1 MAEFG
6 LKYYAEMRSKHHN
19 ILWRVEIAER
29 GYAGSSEEMTFAG
42 DEPIIIT
49 WEARGDEFYAPV
61 KASEATI
68 NILCKDN
75 FHYLSLFTSD
85 ARQFRVSIFRSGALY
100 WRGFVTADLYSETF
114 TAPPYTVTIKAVDG
128 FNLLESYIFKD
139 LMSIGTS
146 GRLSLWNL
154 TTRCLDLL
162 ELDMEVSDW
171 LDLYG
176 EGMNEGVSPL
186 RQTYIDL
193 ERLYYVYEEP
203 TYRDI
208 LELCLLP
215 FAGQIFQSSGAL
227 HIRRAISLYQSSR
240 PVTFFEIGSEFPVG
254 EVMTDDAGTHLIAEE
269 GVNVVTSSGRDVVDD
284 MWNAGIY
291 VMGEATLDIVPALRS
306 VTVDV
311 KNKSIEN
318 LADHLGFFS
327 SEAWDDP
334 NALLDFAESGN
345 SLCLCG
351 KDEYKNTTIY
361 TKGVEVAQCNFPI
374 QWEFS
379 LQTSHRQWRSSSYN
393 SRNENYTITVHYG
406 IRIVTAGYT
415 YYLTDS
421 GDWSTAETSLV
432 SEVKTGTP
440 ENVKVEINGIPADG
454 ILQFFIR
461 QTLIGNITY
470 YENTGSGRGGYST
483 GEQENATFSQMSM
496 TIDAGDNYDKGLK
509 YESLVNPANNVE
521 MSIALPVSDIP
532 AIPNDHLLYALY
544 YLDAEGN
551 PTRLWHTK
559 GANNYD
565 TLVGH
570 IVQSAL
576 KYKQLPSKRLTG
588 DIFTSAHLDMN
599 TVLQDTRYLHAA
611 YSVNSIELQAL
622 DDIYNC
628 ELTEMPR
635 FIIED
640 TPAEGDDC
648 VRVLSFDFE
657 IQRIVRCLNFLL
669 FHDRAGRILVF
680 DSVSRTLREI
690 YRSDY
695 DFEIFAAEN
704 GFVRFERGVFY
715 YCDHRG
721 TVKQVYQPESLN
733 NYYGW
738 ATYQGG
744 YFVILTR
751 GAEYD
756 RQDGSLLCYNAYL
769 VRPEAPKERV
779 DSSYRRGRGYSL
791 FYYEPLDTNGMFL
804 SGNCIVVNATMDS
817 GFSDSRFH
825 PFAIAKIME
834 NYHTII
840 SISDNFIITN
850 ADDMCWLYKRT
861 SITEYEQV
869 CRIGRHTYH
878 CDHTLS
884 EVAICYDSPF
894 IFDIRKQE
902 LNGIMNLEG
911 QDETIMGMF
920 FIYGELYIVR
930 ETAIY
935 KYVPQ
940 N

>member
-29 GYAGSSEEMTFAG
+29 GYDGSSEEMTFAG

-254 EVMTDDAGTHLIAEE
+254 EVMTDDEGTHLISEA

-318 LADHLGFFS
+318 LAYHLGFFS
-327 SEAWDDP
+327 PEAWDDP
-334 NALLDFAESGN
+334 NAFIDFGEWGD
-345 SLCLCG
+345 SLCFCG
-351 KDEYKNTTIY
+351 SDAYKGTTIY
-361 TKGVEVAQCNFPI
+361 TKGKEVAQCNFPL

-379 LQTSHRQWRSSSYN
+379 LQTTHREWTSDRYTN
-393 SRNENYTITVHYG
+393 IAENYAVNVHYG
-406 IRIVTAGYT
+406 IRIVAAGST
-415 YYLTDS
+415 HYLTDS
-421 GDWSTAETSLV
+421 GDWSQAETCLV

-440 ENVKVEINGIPADG
+440 ESIKVEINGIPADG
-454 ILQFFIR
+454 TLQFFIR
-461 QTLIGNITY
+461 QTLIGKIEY
-470 YENTGSGRGGYST
+470 YESN
-483 GEQENATFSQMSM
+483 
-496 TIDAGDNYDKGLK
+496 
-509 YESLVNPANNVE
+509 
-521 MSIALPVSDIP
+521 
-532 AIPNDHLLYALY
+532 
-544 YLDAEGN
+544 
-551 PTRLWHTK
+551 
-559 GANNYD
+559 
-565 TLVGH
+565 
-570 IVQSAL
+570 
-576 KYKQLPSKRLTG
+576 
-588 DIFTSAHLDMN
+588 
-599 TVLQDTRYLHAA
+599 
-611 YSVNSIELQAL
+611 
-622 DDIYNC
+622 
-628 ELTEMPR
+628 
-635 FIIED
+635 
-640 TPAEGDDC
+640 
-648 VRVLSFDFE
+648 
-657 IQRIVRCLNFLL
+657 
-669 FHDRAGRILVF
+669 
-680 DSVSRTLREI
+680 
-690 YRSDY
+690 
-695 DFEIFAAEN
+695 
-704 GFVRFERGVFY
+704 
-715 YCDHRG
+715 
-721 TVKQVYQPESLN
+721 
-733 NYYGW
+733 
-738 ATYQGG
+738 
-744 YFVILTR
+744 
-751 GAEYD
+751 
-756 RQDGSLLCYNAYL
+756 
-769 VRPEAPKERV
+769 
-779 DSSYRRGRGYSL
+779 RGRYS
-791 FYYEPLDTNGMFL
+791 
-804 SGNCIVVNATMDS
+804 
-817 GFSDSRFH
+817 
-825 PFAIAKIME
+825 
-834 NYHTII
+834 
-840 SISDNFIITN
+840 
-850 ADDMCWLYKRT
+850 
-861 SITEYEQV
+861 
-869 CRIGRHTYH
+869 
-878 CDHTLS
+878 
-884 EVAICYDSPF
+884 
-894 IFDIRKQE
+894 
-902 LNGIMNLEG
+902 
-911 QDETIMGMF
+911 
-920 FIYGELYIVR
+920 
-930 ETAIY
+930 
-935 KYVPQ
+935 
-940 N
+940 

>member
-6 LKYYAEMRSKHHN
+6 LKYWAEMRSKHHN

-227 HIRRAISLYQSSR
+227 HIRRAISLYQNSR
-240 PVTFFEIGSEFPVG
+240 PVTFFDIGSEFPVG

-327 SEAWDDP
+327 PEAWDDP

-361 TKGVEVAQCNFPI
+361 TKGKEVAQCNFPI

-379 LQTSHRQWRSSSYN
+379 LQTTHREWTSDRYTN
-393 SRNENYTITVHYG
+393 IAENYAVNVHYG
-406 IRIVTAGYT
+406 IRVVAAGST
-415 YYLTDS
+415 HYLTDS
-421 GDWSTAETSLV
+421 GEWSQAETCII

-440 ENVKVEINGIPADG
+440 ESIKVEINGIPADG
-454 ILQFFIR
+454 TLQFFIR
-461 QTLIGNITY
+461 QTLIGKIEY
-470 YENTGSGRGGYST
+470 YESNRGRYSSGH
-483 GEQENATFSQMSM
+483 QENATFSQMTM

-551 PTRLWHTK
+551 PTRLWHTR

-588 DIFTSAHLDMN
+588 DIFTAAHLDMN
-599 TVLQDTRYLHAA
+599 TVLQDTKYLHAA

-635 FIIED
+635 FIIKD
-640 TPAEGDDC
+640 KPAAGDDC

-669 FHDRAGRILVF
+669 FHDRAGRILIF

-721 TVKQVYQPESLN
+721 TVKQVFAGYNPEH
-733 NYYGW
+733 YYGW

-744 YFVILTR
+744 YFILLMWGVTR
-751 GAEYD
+751 NRE
-756 RQDGSLLCYNAYL
+756 DGTITNYYAYL
-769 VRPEAPKERV
+769 SRPEAPIQRD
-779 DSSYRRGRGYSL
+779 DSSYRRGAGYSS
-791 FYYEPLDTNGMFL
+791 FYGSPLSNGMFL
-804 SGNCIVVNATMDS
+804 AGNCIVVNTTQS
-817 GFSDSRFH
+817 VGFSDSRFH
-825 PFAIAKIME
+825 AFAIAKHFE
-834 NYHTII
+834 SYHDIV
-840 SISDNFIITN
+840 SISDDFIISN

>member
-1 MAEFG
+1 
-6 LKYYAEMRSKHHN
+6 MRSKHHN

-176 EGMNEGVSPL
+176 EGMNEGLSPL

-327 SEAWDDP
+327 PEEWDDP
-334 NALLDFAESGN
+334 NAFIDFGEWGD
-345 SLCLCG
+345 SLCFCG
-351 KDEYKNTTIY
+351 SDAYKGTIIY
-361 TKGVEVAQCNFPI
+361 TKGKEVAQCNFPI

-379 LQTSHRQWRSSSYN
+379 LQTTHREWTSDRYTN
-393 SRNENYTITVHYG
+393 IAENYTVPVHYG
-406 IRIVTAGYT
+406 IRVVAAGST
-415 YYLTDS
+415 HYLTDS
-421 GDWSTAETSLV
+421 GDWSQAETCIV

-440 ENVKVEINGIPADG
+440 ESIKVEINGIPADG
-454 ILQFFIR
+454 VLRFFIR
-461 QTLIGNITY
+461 QTLIGKIEY
-470 YENTGSGRGGYST
+470 YESNRGRYSSGH
-483 GEQENATFSQMSM
+483 QENATFSQMTM

-599 TVLQDTRYLHAA
+599 TVLQDTKYLHAA
-611 YSVNSIELQAL
+611 YSVNSIELQTL

-635 FIIED
+635 FIVEERP
-640 TPAEGDDC
+640 TEGDDC

-669 FHDRAGRILVF
+669 LHDRAGRILIF

-721 TVKQVYQPESLN
+721 TVKQVFAGYNPEH
-733 NYYGW
+733 YYGW

-744 YFVILTR
+744 YFILLMWGVTR
-751 GAEYD
+751 NRE
-756 RQDGSLLCYNAYL
+756 DGTITNYYAYL
-769 VRPEAPKERV
+769 SRPEAPIQRD
-779 DSSYRRGRGYSL
+779 DSSYRRGAGYSS
-791 FYYEPLDTNGMFL
+791 FYGSPLSNGMFL
-804 SGNCIVVNATMDS
+804 AGNCIVVNTTQS
-817 GFSDSRFH
+817 VGFSDSRFH
-825 PFAIAKIME
+825 AFAIAKHFE
-834 NYHTII
+834 SYHDIV
-840 SISDNFIITN
+840 SISDDFIISN

-861 SITEYEQV
+861 SITEYEQI

-902 LNGIMNLEG
+902 LNSIMNLEG

>member
-1 MAEFG
+1 
-6 LKYYAEMRSKHHN
+6 MRSKHHN

-139 LMSIGTS
+139 LMLIGTS

-176 EGMNEGVSPL
+176 EGMNESVSPL
-186 RQTYIDL
+186 RQTFIDL

-227 HIRRAISLYQSSR
+227 HIRRAISLYQNSR
-240 PVTFFEIGSEFPVG
+240 PVTFFDIGSEFPVG

-327 SEAWDDP
+327 PEAWDDP

-361 TKGVEVAQCNFPI
+361 TKGVGVAQCNFPI

-440 ENVKVEINGIPADG
+440 ESIKVEINGIPADG
-454 ILQFFIR
+454 VLQFFIR

-483 GEQENATFSQMSM
+483 GEQENATFSQMTM
-496 TIDAGDNYDKGLK
+496 AIDAGDNYDKGLK

-588 DIFTSAHLDMN
+588 DIFTASHLDMN
-599 TVLQDTRYLHAA
+599 TVLQDTKYLHAA

-635 FIIED
+635 FIIKD
-640 TPAEGDDC
+640 MPAAGDDC

-669 FHDRAGRILVF
+669 FHDRAGRILIF

-738 ATYQGG
+738 ATYLGG

-791 FYYEPLDTNGMFL
+791 FYYEPLNTNGMFL

-825 PFAIAKIME
+825 PFAIAKIIE

-902 LNGIMNLEG
+902 LNGIINLEG

>member
-1 MAEFG
+1 
-6 LKYYAEMRSKHHN
+6 MRSKHHN
-19 ILWRVEIAER
+19 ILWRVKIAER

-85 ARQFRVSIFRSGALY
+85 ARQFRVSIFPSAALY

-176 EGMNEGVSPL
+176 EGMNEGISPL

-227 HIRRAISLYQSSR
+227 HIRRAISLYQNSR

-318 LADHLGFFS
+318 LATHLGFFNAAS
-327 SEAWDDP
+327 WDDP

-374 QWEFS
+374 EWDFS
-379 LQTSHRQWRSSSYN
+379 LQTYHREWRASSYN
-393 SRNENYTITVHYG
+393 APSENYTVPVHYG
-406 IRIVTAGYT
+406 IRIVTAGLT

-421 GDWSTAETSLV
+421 GNWSTAETSLV

-440 ENVKVEINGIPADG
+440 ESIKVEINGIPADG
-454 ILQFFIR
+454 VLQFFIR
-461 QTLIGNITY
+461 QTLIGKITY
-470 YENTGSGRGGYST
+470 YNSNRGGQSSGY
-483 GEQENATFSQMSM
+483 QENATFSGMTM
-496 TIDAGDNYDKGLK
+496 TIDAGDNYDKGLQHS
-509 YESLVNPANNVE
+509 SLVNPANNVE
-521 MSIALPVSDIP
+521 MSISLPVSDIP

-544 YLDAEGN
+544 YLDADGD

-576 KYKQLPSKRLTG
+576 RYKQLPSKRLTG

-599 TVLQDTRYLHAA
+599 TVLVDNKYLHAA
-611 YSVNSIELQAL
+611 YSVNSIELQVL

-635 FIIED
+635 FIVED
-640 TPAEGDDC
+640 KPATGDDC

-669 FHDRAGRILVF
+669 FHDRAGRILIF

-721 TVKQVYQPESLN
+721 TIKQVFAGYNPEH
-733 NYYGW
+733 YYGW

-744 YFVILTR
+744 YFILLMWGVTR
-751 GAEYD
+751 NRE
-756 RQDGSLLCYNAYL
+756 DGTITNYYAYL
-769 VRPEAPKERV
+769 SRPEAPIQRD
-779 DSSYRRGRGYSL
+779 DSSYRRGAGYSS
-791 FYYEPLDTNGMFL
+791 FYGSPLSNGMFL
-804 SGNCIVVNATMDS
+804 AGNCIVVNTTQGV

-825 PFAIAKIME
+825 AFAIAKHFE
-834 NYHTII
+834 SYHDIV
-840 SISDNFIITN
+840 SISDDFIVSN

-869 CRIGRHTYH
+869 CRIGRHAYH

>member
-1 MAEFG
+1 
-6 LKYYAEMRSKHHN
+6 
-19 ILWRVEIAER
+19 
-29 GYAGSSEEMTFAG
+29 
-42 DEPIIIT
+42 
-49 WEARGDEFYAPV
+49 
-61 KASEATI
+61 
-68 NILCKDN
+68 
-75 FHYLSLFTSD
+75 
-85 ARQFRVSIFRSGALY
+85 
-100 WRGFVTADLYSETF
+100 
-114 TAPPYTVTIKAVDG
+114 
-128 FNLLESYIFKD
+128 
-139 LMSIGTS
+139 
-146 GRLSLWNL
+146 
-154 TTRCLDLL
+154 
-162 ELDMEVSDW
+162 MEVSDW

-176 EGMNEGVSPL
+176 EGMNEGISPL

-254 EVMTDDAGTHLIAEE
+254 EVMTDDAGTHLISEA

-318 LADHLGFFS
+318 LAYHLGFFS
-327 SEAWDDP
+327 PEAWDDP
-334 NALLDFAESGN
+334 NAFIDFGEWGD
-345 SLCLCG
+345 SLCFCG
-351 KDEYKNTTIY
+351 SDAYKGTTIY
-361 TKGVEVAQCNFPI
+361 TKGKEVAQCNFPI

-379 LQTSHRQWRSSSYN
+379 LQTTHREWTSDRYTN
-393 SRNENYTITVHYG
+393 IAENYAVNVHYG
-406 IRIVTAGYT
+406 IRVVAAGST
-415 YYLTDS
+415 HYLTDS
-421 GDWSTAETSLV
+421 GDWSQAETCII

-440 ENVKVEINGIPADG
+440 ESIKVEINCIPADG
-454 ILQFFIR
+454 TLQFFIR
-461 QTLIGNITY
+461 QTLIGKIEY
-470 YENTGSGRGGYST
+470 YESNRGRYSSGH
-483 GEQENATFSQMSM
+483 QENATFSQMTM

-576 KYKQLPSKRLTG
+576 KYKQLPTKRLTG
-588 DIFTSAHLDMN
+588 DIFTAAHLDMN
-599 TVLQDTRYLHAA
+599 TVLQDTKYLHAA

-622 DDIYNC
+622 EDNYNC

-635 FIIED
+635 FIVKD
-640 TPAEGDDC
+640 KPAAGDDC

-669 FHDRAGRILVF
+669 FHDRAGRILIF

-721 TVKQVYQPESLN
+721 TVKQVFDSYSAEH
-733 NYYGW
+733 YYGW

-744 YFVILTR
+744 YF
-751 GAEYD
+751 A
-756 RQDGSLLCYNAYL
+756 LLYKGKYYSREQAIDIAYL
-769 VRPEAPKERV
+769 VRPEAPVQRD
-779 DSSYRRGRGYSL
+779 DSSYRRSRGYSI
-791 FYYEPLDTNGMFL
+791 FYGTPLRDSVFL
-804 SGNCIVVNATMDS
+804 SGNCIVVNTTREGS
-817 GFSDSRFH
+817 FSDSRFH
-825 PFAIAKIME
+825 TFANVKFMANGNSIV
-834 NYHTII
+834 
-840 SISDNFIITN
+840 SISDDFIISN

-869 CRIGRHTYH
+869 CRISRHAYH

-884 EVAICYDSPF
+884 EVAVCYDSPF

-902 LNGIMNLEG
+902 LRSIHNLEG
-911 QDETIMGMF
+911 ADETIMGLF

>member
-29 GYAGSSEEMTFAG
+29 GYSGGYEEMTFAG

-68 NILCKDN
+68 NILCKEN

-85 ARQFRVSIFRSGALY
+85 PRQFRVSIFRSGALY

-128 FNLLESYIFKD
+128 FNLLESYTFKD
-139 LMSIGTS
+139 LMTIGTS
-146 GRLSLWNL
+146 GRISLWDI
-154 TTRCLDLL
+154 TSKCLDLL

-176 EGMNEGVSPL
+176 EGMNESVSPL

-203 TYRDI
+203 TYREI

-227 HIRRAISLYQSSR
+227 HIRRAVSLYQNSR
-240 PVTFFEIGSEFPVG
+240 PVTFFDIGAESPVG
-254 EVMTDDAGTHLIAEE
+254 EVVVDDDGTNLVAEE
-269 GVNVVTSSGRDVVDD
+269 GVNVITSSGRDVVDD
-284 MWNAGIY
+284 MWRSGIY

-318 LADHLGFFS
+318 LADHLGFFLP
-327 SEAWDDP
+327 EEWDDP
-334 NALLDFAESGN
+334 NAFIDFGEYGN
-345 SLCLCG
+345 SLCFCG
-351 KDEYKNTTIY
+351 NDTYKGTTIY
-361 TKGVEVAQCNFPI
+361 TKGKEVAQCNFPI
-374 QWEFS
+374 QWEFT
-379 LQTSHRQWRSSSYN
+379 LQTTHREWTSDRYIQVA
-393 SRNENYTITVHYG
+393 ENYAVNVHYG
-406 IRIVTAGYT
+406 IRVVAAGAT
-415 YYLTDS
+415 YYLADS
-421 GDWSTAETSLV
+421 GEWSQSETCIV

-440 ENVKVEINGIPADG
+440 ESIKVEINGIPADG
-454 ILQFFIR
+454 TLQFFIR
-461 QTLIGNITY
+461 QTLIGKIEYYQSNRGTY
-470 YENTGSGRGGYST
+470 SSGH
-483 GEQENATFSQMSM
+483 QENATFSQMTMS
-496 TIDAGDNYDKGLK
+496 IDAGDNYDKGLK
-509 YESLVNPANNVE
+509 YDSLVNPANNVE

-544 YLDAEGN
+544 YLDGEGN

-570 IVQSAL
+570 IVQGAL
-576 KYKQLPSKRLTG
+576 RYKQLPTKRLTG
-588 DIFTSAHLDMN
+588 DIFTASHLDMN
-599 TVLQDTRYLHAA
+599 TVLKDEKYLHTA

-622 DDIYNC
+622 EDTYNC

-635 FIIED
+635 FISPD

-648 VRVLSFDFE
+648 IKILSFDFD
-657 IQRIVRCLNFLL
+657 ITRIIRCLNFLL
-669 FHDRAGRILVF
+669 FHTRDGRILVF
-680 DSVSRTLREI
+680 DSISRTIREI
-690 YRSDY
+690 YFSDY

-721 TVKQVYQPESLN
+721 TIKQMYTDPIIQ
-733 NYYGW
+733 NYLGW
-738 ATYQGG
+738 ATYYDG
-744 YFVILTR
+744 YFIQLR
-751 GAEYD
+751 KGIYYSREEAHEYI
-756 RQDGSLLCYNAYL
+756 YL
-769 VRPEAPKERV
+769 ARPEAPPERD
-779 DSSYRRGRGYSL
+779 DSSYRRGRGYSM
-791 FYYEPLDTNGMFL
+791 FYGYAMDNLGMFL
-804 SGNCIVVNATMDS
+804 AGNAIVVNTSQNA

-825 PFAIAKIME
+825 TFANVKYVDK
-834 NYHTII
+834 YHTIV

-850 ADDMCWLYKRT
+850 ADDMCWLFKRT
-861 SITEYEQV
+861 SITDYEEV

-902 LNGIMNLEG
+902 LKSIDNIEG
-911 QDETIMGMF
+911 AAETIMGLY

-935 KYVPQ
+935 KYVPPKS
-940 N
+940 

>member
-6 LKYYAEMRSKHHN
+6 LKYWAEMRSKHHN

-176 EGMNEGVSPL
+176 EGMNESVSPL

-318 LADHLGFFS
+318 LAYHLGFFS
-327 SEAWDDP
+327 PEAWDDP
-334 NALLDFAESGN
+334 NAFIDFGEWGD
-345 SLCLCG
+345 SLCFCG
-351 KDEYKNTTIY
+351 SDAYKGTTIY
-361 TKGVEVAQCNFPI
+361 TKGREVAQCNFPI

-379 LQTSHRQWRSSSYN
+379 LQTTHREWTSDRYTN
-393 SRNENYTITVHYG
+393 IAENYAVNVHYG
-406 IRIVTAGYT
+406 IRVVAAGTT

-421 GDWSTAETSLV
+421 GDWSQSDTCIV

-440 ENVKVEINGIPADG
+440 ESIKVEINGIPADG
-454 ILQFFIR
+454 TLQFFIR
-461 QTLIGNITY
+461 QTLIGKIEY
-470 YENTGSGRGGYST
+470 YESNRGRYSSGH
-483 GEQENATFSQMSM
+483 QENATFSQMTM

-544 YLDAEGN
+544 YLDSEGN

-576 KYKQLPSKRLTG
+576 KYKQLPTKRLTG
-588 DIFTSAHLDMN
+588 DIFTAAHLDMN
-599 TVLQDTRYLHAA
+599 TVIKDEKYLYTA
-611 YSVNSIELQAL
+611 YSVNSIELNAVE
-622 DDIYNC
+622 DNYNC

-635 FIIED
+635 FITPD

-648 VRVLSFDFE
+648 VKILSFNFD
-657 IQRIVRCLNFLL
+657 ITRIIRCLNFLM
-669 FHDRAGRILVF
+669 FHARDGRIMVF
-680 DSVSRTLREI
+680 DSISRTLRQI
-690 YRSDY
+690 YYSDY

-756 RQDGSLLCYNAYL
+756 RQDGSLLCYNAYM

-791 FYYEPLDTNGMFL
+791 FYYEPLNTNGMFL

-902 LNGIMNLEG
+902 LRSIHNLEG
-911 QDETIMGMF
+911 QDETIMGLF

>member
-6 LKYYAEMRSKHHN
+6 LKYWAEMRSKHHN

-100 WRGFVTADLYSETF
+100 WRGFVTADLYSENF

-176 EGMNEGVSPL
+176 EGMNEGISPL
-186 RQTYIDL
+186 RQSYIDL

-254 EVMTDDAGTHLIAEE
+254 EVMTDGEGTHLISEA

-318 LADHLGFFS
+318 LANHLGFFS
-327 SEAWDDP
+327 PEAWDDP
-334 NALLDFAESGN
+334 NAFIDFGEWGD
-345 SLCLCG
+345 SLCFCG
-351 KDEYKNTTIY
+351 SDAYKGTTIY
-361 TKGVEVAQCNFPI
+361 TKGKEVAQCNFPI
-374 QWEFS
+374 QWEFT
-379 LQTSHRQWRSSSYN
+379 LQTTHREWTSDRYIQVA
-393 SRNENYTITVHYG
+393 ENYAVNVHYG
-406 IRIVTAGYT
+406 IRVVAAGAT

-421 GDWSTAETSLV
+421 GDWSQSDTCIV

-440 ENVKVEINGIPADG
+440 ESIKVEINGIPADG
-454 ILQFFIR
+454 TLQFFIR
-461 QTLIGNITY
+461 QTLIGKIEY
-470 YENTGSGRGGYST
+470 YESNRGRYSSGH
-483 GEQENATFSQMSM
+483 QENATFSQMTM

-544 YLDAEGN
+544 YLDSEGN

-576 KYKQLPSKRLTG
+576 KYKQLPTKRLTG
-588 DIFTSAHLDMN
+588 DIFTAAHLDMN
-599 TVLQDTRYLHAA
+599 TVLQDTKYLHAA

-622 DDIYNC
+622 EDNYNC

-635 FIIED
+635 FIVKD
-640 TPAEGDDC
+640 KPATGDDC

-669 FHDRAGRILVF
+669 LHDRAGRILIF

-721 TVKQVYQPESLN
+721 TVKQVFDSYSAEH
-733 NYYGW
+733 YYGW

-744 YFVILTR
+744 YF
-751 GAEYD
+751 A
-756 RQDGSLLCYNAYL
+756 LLYKGKYYSREQAIDIAYL
-769 VRPEAPKERV
+769 VRPEAPVQRD
-779 DSSYRRGRGYSL
+779 DSSYRRSRGYSI
-791 FYYEPLDTNGMFL
+791 FYGTPLRDSVSL
-804 SGNCIVVNATMDS
+804 SGNCIVVNTTREGS
-817 GFSDSRFH
+817 FSDSRFH
-825 PFAIAKIME
+825 TFANVKFMANGNSIV
-834 NYHTII
+834 
-840 SISDNFIITN
+840 SISDDFIISN

-869 CRIGRHTYH
+869 CHIGRHAYH

-902 LNGIMNLEG
+902 LRSIHNLEG

>member
-6 LKYYAEMRSKHHN
+6 LKYWAEMRSKHHN

-29 GYAGSSEEMTFAG
+29 GYAGSSEEMNFAG

-227 HIRRAISLYQSSR
+227 HIRRAISLYQNSR
-240 PVTFFEIGSEFPVG
+240 PVTFFDIGSEFPVG

-269 GVNVVTSSGRDVVDD
+269 SVNVVTSSGRDVVDD

-327 SEAWDDP
+327 PEEWDDP
-334 NALLDFAESGN
+334 NAFIDFGEWGD
-345 SLCLCG
+345 SLCFCG
-351 KDEYKNTTIY
+351 SDAYKGTTIY
-361 TKGVEVAQCNFPI
+361 TKGKEVAQCNFPI

-379 LQTSHRQWRSSSYN
+379 LRTTHREWTSDRYTN
-393 SRNENYTITVHYG
+393 IAENYAVNVHYG
-406 IRIVTAGYT
+406 IRVVAAGST

-421 GDWSTAETSLV
+421 GDWSQSDTCIV

-440 ENVKVEINGIPADG
+440 ESIKVEINGIPADG
-454 ILQFFIR
+454 VLQFFIR
-461 QTLIGNITY
+461 QTLIGKIEY
-470 YENTGSGRGGYST
+470 YESNRGRYSSGH
-483 GEQENATFSQMSM
+483 QENATFSQMTM

-544 YLDAEGN
+544 YLDIDGN

-576 KYKQLPSKRLTG
+576 KYKQLPTKRLTG
-588 DIFTSAHLDMN
+588 DIFTAAHLDMN
-599 TVLQDTRYLHAA
+599 TVIKDEKYLYTA
-611 YSVNSIELQAL
+611 YSVNSIELNAVE
-622 DDIYNC
+622 DNYNC

-635 FIIED
+635 FITPD

-648 VRVLSFDFE
+648 VKILSFNFD
-657 IQRIVRCLNFLL
+657 ITRIIRCLNFLM
-669 FHDRAGRILVF
+669 FHARDGRIMVF
-680 DSVSRTLREI
+680 DSISRTLRQI
-690 YRSDY
+690 YYSDY

-791 FYYEPLDTNGMFL
+791 FYYEPLNTNGMFL